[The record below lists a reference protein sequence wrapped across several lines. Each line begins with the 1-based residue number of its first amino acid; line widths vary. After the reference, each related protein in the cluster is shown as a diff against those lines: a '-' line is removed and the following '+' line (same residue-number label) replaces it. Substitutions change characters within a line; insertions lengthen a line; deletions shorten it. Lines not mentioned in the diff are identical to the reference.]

1 MQNAINFTSTELSNN
16 DFHSSLFA
24 KQTQHDVVASCTL
37 PVDSLAWGN
46 LEGNIS
52 CRAIT
57 SLCNQIGGIVL
68 SKSITDRRRSF
79 NEQSGASKPAHLT
92 AATCMQHACNM
103 PATYMQFAIS
113 TLLNQH
119 RHIVHHVVRDTTC
132 VHWTHVH
139 TMYIHCSVQRALCR
153 TTHVASSRPSLAIA
167 TWALHAAHLYMPCT
181 RTVHRSPAGSVH
193 LCTPPA
199 RTWHGCVGSHVYP
212 TRPAHEI
219 EVTVG
224 GRRRVAVRLV
234 GLPTKTF
241 CFRFRTLSHFTF
253 TRKARIRG
261 DEQAGSVVVL

>member
-46 LEGNIS
+46 FVEGNIS

-57 SLCNQIGGIVL
+57 SQCNQRGGIVL
-68 SKSITDRRRSF
+68 SKPITDRRRSF

-119 RHIVHHVVRDTTC
+119 HASCCARHDMCTLNTC
-132 VHWTHVH
+132 THYVH
-139 TMYIHCSVQRALCR
+139 TLFR
-153 TTHVASSRPSLAIA
+153 TTRAVSHNARCVVASVIGHCHVGVARC
-167 TWALHAAHLYMPCT
+167 ALVHAMYT
-181 RTVHRSPAGSVH
+181 NRSP
-193 LCTPPA
+193 
-199 RTWHGCVGSHVYP
+199 
-212 TRPAHEI
+212 
-219 EVTVG
+219 
-224 GRRRVAVRLV
+224 
-234 GLPTKTF
+234 LP
-241 CFRFRTLSHFTF
+241 CR
-253 TRKARIRG
+253 
-261 DEQAGSVVVL
+261 